1 MSFITVVAADGDPQ
15 YPVLLSEY
23 DVPFIV
29 EELPAAGGGR
39 GGRGAAARC
48 GAGGG

>member
-1 MSFITVVAADGDPQ
+1 MAFITVVAADGDPQ

-29 EELPAAGGGR
+29 EELPAAR
-39 GGRGAAARC
+39 SALALKEAAARC